1 MYTIGL
7 LYILY
12 ALNKTQLEPED
23 CPLKNHFPNHFLLV
37 CVRFKGAEH
46 YQSLVD
52 GSIGSNVEIL
62 WEPGANN
69 GYSFV
74 VSTYSI
80 LSQNITLYNG
90 HKIFQTSFCGGFM
103 LVLRWVFYITLPAQH
118 WLTLILCT
126 ADRCSAATCCLGHT
140 ATAIR
145 CKNSSLCL

>member
-23 CPLKNHFPNHFLLV
+23 CPFKNIFPNHFLLV
-37 CVRFKGAEH
+37 CVRFKGAER

-69 GYSFV
+69 RYSFV

-90 HKIFQTSFCGGFM
+90 HKIFQTSFCGGFW
-103 LVLRWVFYITLPAQH
+103 LVLRWVFYITLPAPAQVDLDSLH
-118 WLTLILCT
+118 GRPLFRCHLLPWPYCYSNTL
-126 ADRCSAATCCLGHT
+126 
-140 ATAIR
+140 
-145 CKNSSLCL
+145 